1 MSQAISG
8 TQTRFMSQAR
18 SLQVVYTLRL
28 ALGYTVLLGSI
39 LFLLGTS
46 WDIQWHSLIGRD
58 RTLIPPH
65 IIMLSG
71 VAISGIASLVA
82 VFIETVLV
90 RRYPLIAQN
99 STRFGN
105 ALHSSL
111 GTYIAGY
118 AALNAAIAFPLDA
131 YWHALYGIDVAIW
144 APFHIMFVMGMAI
157 VALGAAFMLV
167 SAANLAGDNG
177 SHRAKRIGSLGG
189 IVAFGT
195 MLGLLTIL
203 LFDALGNKGI
213 LNFGDISVNVFF
225 FLSGLAV
232 TWTFVSAAVAIPG
245 RWTATCVA
253 VVYILAALVIA
264 LFVPPATTALVAA
277 EHLTFRTSNP
287 GVALVAFEWP
297 LAPILGAIAIDIL
310 FRMARR
316 KSWSFRKRLLTIA
329 PIALIGSIPTAIY
342 LPTFILVLFNYLG
355 LAGLLVSLLLGLLGS
370 LLGTWLGLRM
380 GSSMQQIERAL

>member
-8 TQTRFMSQAR
+8 TETRGMSPSR
-18 SLQVVYTLRL
+18 SLQILYILRL

-71 VAISGIASLVA
+71 VAVSGIASLIA
-82 VFIETVLV
+82 VFNETFLV

-105 ALHSSL
+105 AFHSSL

-167 SAANLAGDNG
+167 SAAHLAGDNG
-177 SHRAKRIGSLGG
+177 SQRAKRIGSLGG
-189 IVAFGT
+189 IIAFGT

-203 LFDALGNKGI
+203 LFDALGDKGI
-213 LNFGDISVNVFF
+213 LNIGDISVNVFF

-232 TWTFVSAAVAIPG
+232 TWALVSAAVAIPG
-245 RWTATCVA
+245 RWTATCVV
-253 VVYILAALVIA
+253 VVYLLAALVIA
-264 LFVPPATTALVAA
+264 LFVPPATLALVAA
-277 EHLTFRTSNP
+277 EHLTFRARNP
-287 GVALVAFEWP
+287 GIALVAFEWP

-310 FRMARR
+310 FRIAKR
-316 KSWSFRKRLLTIA
+316 KSWTFRKRLLIIA
-329 PIALIGSIPTAIY
+329 PIALIGSIPIAIY

-355 LAGLLVSLLLGLLGS
+355 VAGLLASLLLGLVGS

-380 GSSMQQIERAL
+380 GSSMQQIERVS

>member
-1 MSQAISG
+1 MSKTISG
-8 TQTRFMSQAR
+8 TDAHVMVQNR
-18 SLQVVYTLRL
+18 SLQMLYTLRL
-28 ALGYTVLLGSI
+28 ALGYSVLMGSI

-65 IIMLSG
+65 IMMLSG
-71 VAISGIASLVA
+71 VAISGVTALLA
-82 VFIETVLV
+82 VLIETLLV
-90 RRYPLIAQN
+90 RRHPLITQN

-105 ALHSSL
+105 AFHSSL

-118 AALNAAIAFPLDA
+118 AALNAAIAFPLDS

-167 SAANLAGDNG
+167 SAANSAGDSG
-177 SHRAKRIGSLGG
+177 SYGTKRAGYIGG
-189 IVAFGT
+189 IIASGT
-195 MLGLLTIL
+195 MMGLLTIL
-203 LFDALGNKGI
+203 LFDALGDMGM
-213 LNFGDISVNVFF
+213 LHFGSITINVFF

-232 TWTFVSAAVAIPG
+232 TWTLVSAASAIPW
-245 RWTATCVA
+245 RWTATG
-253 VVYILAALVIA
+253 VVIVYFLTALVIA

-277 EHLTFRTSNP
+277 EHLTFRESNP

-310 FRMARR
+310 FNKAKWRGWSTRR
-316 KSWSFRKRLLTIA
+316 QLLTIA
-329 PIALIGSIPTAIY
+329 CIALIGSIPIAIFRP
-342 LPTFILVLFNYLG
+342 LFILNLLNFLGPLG
-355 LAGLLVSLLLGLLGS
+355 LFVSLLLGLLGS
-370 LLGTWLGLRM
+370 LIGTWFGLRM
-380 GSSMQQIERAL
+380 GTSMQQIERVA